1 MNDLTNS
8 GTTKASGACAS
19 SLGSNFESMKIS
31 LQGSSTTS
39 SAHHQKMVFEKG
51 NLTVIQEEVI
61 VDEGC
66 DNELERSR

>member
-1 MNDLTNS
+1 
-8 GTTKASGACAS
+8 
-19 SLGSNFESMKIS
+19 MKIS